1 MTEPQTLCAAC
12 CARSR
17 GLNGKAIHHFAINP
31 REWRALRRAAKDGCL
46 EFEPRG
52 RRDFDARLM
61 P

>member
-52 RRDFDARLM
+52 RRDF
-61 P
+61 